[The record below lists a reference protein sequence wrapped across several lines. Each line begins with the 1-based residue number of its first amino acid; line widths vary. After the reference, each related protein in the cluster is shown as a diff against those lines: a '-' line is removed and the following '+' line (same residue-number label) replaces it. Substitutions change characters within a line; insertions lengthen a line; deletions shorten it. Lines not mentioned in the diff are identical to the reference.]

1 MCRQYKIPLYLDG
14 ARMGYGLAS
23 RGSGMTLA
31 DLVDK
36 QRRIDA
42 RCTCHSRGNC

>member
-31 DLVDK
+31 DLA
-36 QRRIDA
+36 A
-42 RCTCHSRGNC
+42 RCDVFYIGWTKVGDL